1 MADFRHYQVRIHR
14 TYDDV
19 GTSLLQFSDKSNISF
34 TFEHPADEEVSRIHI
49 HQYNFDLSI
58 KYDAISARIKKLGLK
73 GNSDFS
79 VSGTCGKDKR
89 PLDLSGAWMYGS
101 KFGTIAPKYVKNLTP
116 EQVEQLNEYAR
127 FKIPQGVTVASVG
140 SVPQQPKEKLKTRH
154 QHITEVALEVLTPEY
169 VKLAPR
175 DPQRIRIVRD
185 TCLSYMRNHQI
196 FCGKWKTVEF
206 IESVL
211 LNIGDE
217 SFFDAVSTQLE
228 KNLGHSI

>member
-1 MADFRHYQVRIHR
+1 MADYRHYQLRIHR
-14 TYDDV
+14 PYDDV
-19 GTSLLQFSDKSNISF
+19 ASSIKQFSELSQTSF
-34 TFEHPADEEVSRIHI
+34 TFEHPQDDEVTRIHI

-58 KYDAISARIKKLGLK
+58 KYDAISQRIKKLGLK

-89 PLDLSGAWMYGS
+89 PLDISGAWIYGS
-101 KFGTIAPKYVKNLTP
+101 KFGTLAPKHVKNLTP
-116 EQVEQLNEYAR
+116 EEVEQLNEYAR
-127 FKIPQGVTVASVG
+127 QFADKNPHKVRL
-140 SVPQQPKEKLKTRH
+140 VPEQQPKEKPKTRH
-154 QHITEVALEVLTPEY
+154 QHIIEVALEVLTPEY
-169 VKLAPR
+169 VKLAAR

-185 TCLSYMRNHQI
+185 TCLAYMRKHQI

-217 SFFDAVSTQLE
+217 SFNDAVSSQLE
-228 KNLGHSI
+228 KNLGHII

>member
-1 MADFRHYQVRIHR
+1 MADYRHYQLRIHR
-14 TYDDV
+14 PYDDV
-19 GTSLLQFSDKSNISF
+19 ASSIKQFSDLSKISF
-34 TFEHPADEEVSRIHI
+34 TFEHPEDDDVSRIHI

-89 PLDLSGAWMYGS
+89 AIDLSGAWVYGS
-101 KFGTIAPKYVKNLTP
+101 KFGTIDPKHVKGLTS
-116 EQVEQLNEYAR
+116 EQVEQLNEYAMGLTQIQHVER
-127 FKIPQGVTVASVG
+127 V
-140 SVPQQPKEKLKTRH
+140 VPQQPKEKPKTRH
-154 QHITEVALEVLTPEY
+154 QHIVEVALEVLTPEY
-169 VKLAPR
+169 VKLAAR

-185 TCLSYMRNHQI
+185 TCLSYMRKHQI

-217 SFFDAVSTQLE
+217 SFNDAVSSQLE